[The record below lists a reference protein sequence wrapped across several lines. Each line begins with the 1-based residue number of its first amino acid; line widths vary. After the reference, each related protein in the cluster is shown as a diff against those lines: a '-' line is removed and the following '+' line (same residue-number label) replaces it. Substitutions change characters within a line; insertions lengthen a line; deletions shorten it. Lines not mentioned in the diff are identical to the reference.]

1 MRSGLNYTNPTRK
14 HQSGSQTSKSSC
26 VGLGIDLQGRDHE
39 HDDSLCEP
47 MSKRRRISSDSNAFG
62 RFRSSA
68 SYAHHESR
76 VPITRPRPEE
86 LLCCHPASHPCLM
99 FPARH
104 GMTPRTDINKR
115 HPSTPKRTSPE
126 PESHVSSHDVL
137 PSIRPSTQST
147 CSTFLGT
154 PGQVDDDSV
163 RTTNRTSANQSHKRS
178 FSQLTTDW
186 CTPASNGTV
195 AIREERLGKSMQQT
209 PSIAF
214 RADKRIPGFYKP
226 DVFRDLFQRRVF
238 KALPGKAECRALLGV
253 YFRHFNQLVPL
264 FNEESF
270 MELIDNASTP
280 TPYKSSGLWASI
292 NVALA
297 IASSVATDTS
307 GRPPD
312 SEAWGYLKNALAV
325 TNELTM
331 YNVDLMS
338 IQALLGMALFF
349 RGTSNPQPSFSLLS
363 AAIRLSHTIK
373 LHRKC
378 NHSAVSAEEN
388 EQRKRVFWVAYFLD
402 KETSLRSGRPSA
414 QDDADIDIELPSEDP
429 ADKIGLVLLNSADDG
444 IGKPSSNVFRSICAF
459 AQIQSRVYKK
469 LYSVKASRKSEQ
481 KLLATINKLVAE
493 LEDWKLSIPTD
504 FRPGHEIDAAC
515 WPYRLHV
522 IFMNLAYHHCV
533 ATIHRLSVHGDR
545 AKRSHTQ
552 AMYSLDVK
560 SADARVSNSSALC
573 LQSARASIRLV
584 RCISRDDFDC
594 VWVLMYYPVS
604 ALVMLFV
611 NILRDPRASSAWTD
625 LGLISSMVDFVARL
639 EYNSV
644 GENNYIRRMH
654 SVCAGYE
661 RAARALLHRA
671 EASSK
676 D

>member
-14 HQSGSQTSKSSC
+14 HQSGSQTSKPSC
-26 VGLGIDLQGRDHE
+26 VGLGIDLQGRDDE

-47 MSKRRRISSDSNAFG
+47 MSKRRRISSDSNVFD

-68 SYAHHESR
+68 SYAHYENR

-115 HPSTPKRTSPE
+115 NPSTPKRTSPE
-126 PESHVSSHDVL
+126 PKSHVSSQEVL
-137 PSIRPSTQST
+137 AFIRPSTQST
-147 CSTFLGT
+147 CSTFLET
-154 PGQVDDDSV
+154 PGQADDDPSCTID
-163 RTTNRTSANQSHKRS
+163 RSPAHGSHERS
-178 FSQLTTDW
+178 SSQLTTDSF
-186 CTPASNGTV
+186 TPVSNGTV
-195 AIREERLGKSMQQT
+195 TKERPGKSMQQT
-209 PSIAF
+209 PTIAF

-226 DVFRDLFQRRVF
+226 DVLRDLFQRPVF
-238 KALPGKAECRALLGV
+238 KPLPGKTECRALLGV

-264 FNEESF
+264 FNEKSF

-378 NHSAVSAEEN
+378 DDSAVSAEEN

-414 QDDADIDIELPSEDP
+414 QDDADIDIELPSENP

-444 IGKPSSNVFRSICAF
+444 IGKLSSNVFRSICAF

-594 VWVLMYYPVS
+594 VWVLLYYPVS

-644 GENNYIRRMH
+644 GETNYIRRMH
-654 SVCAGYE
+654 SVCAEYE
-661 RAARALLHRA
+661 RAARALLDRA

-676 D
+676 G